1 MKKIIVFLMLI
12 ILSLMA
18 VGCSQG
24 PADNIGAYTMV
35 IDRLYGEDSGLN
47 GEIKYIAIDTSL
59 IKNLTDEQ
67 KSILLKEIEKYGY
80 LVLDMTFEELQDNGY
95 IEDLYFKEGMLF
107 RLEDEPMNGNSITM
121 DASKW
126 RSGKGAIGYDGLKV
140 EYKNGEWKITRQ
152 GSAWIS

>member
-12 ILSLMA
+12 ILSLIA

-24 PADNIGAYTMV
+24 PADNISAYTTV

-67 KSILLKEIEKYGY
+67 KSI
-80 LVLDMTFEELQDNGY
+80 
-95 IEDLYFKEGMLF
+95 
-107 RLEDEPMNGNSITM
+107 
-121 DASKW
+121 
-126 RSGKGAIGYDGLKV
+126 
-140 EYKNGEWKITRQ
+140 
-152 GSAWIS
+152 